1 MRLLPLGL
9 TANAASWRL
18 EATKPAG
25 EQATLALARDGHTC
39 RFCGLASGP
48 WAEIFHRNG
57 DHANDSLDNL
67 ATACPAC
74 HACQHLGR
82 DGAEQEYL
90 VIWLPHLTQAAL
102 NHLMRGIHHVFWE
115 HGEAAHM
122 AGPSPQNTF
131 ALRSVY
137 AAYRELAACASIA
150 QASLG
155 TSSPRLLGEA
165 LLSLQ
170 PSAASR
176 APSLVDG
183 LRLMSRGCLLRN
195 GVDVYSACLE
205 CWANLQNQG
214 NP

>member
-25 EQATLALARDGHTC
+25 EQASLALARDGHAC
-39 RFCGLASGP
+39 RFCGLACGP
-48 WAEIFHRNG
+48 WAEVFHRNG
-57 DHANDSLDNL
+57 DHADDRLDNL

-82 DGAEQEYL
+82 DGSDQEYL
-90 VIWLPHLTQAAL
+90 VVWLPHMTQAAL
-102 NHLMRGIHHVFWE
+102 NHLVRGIHHVLLD
-115 HGEAAHM
+115 HGEA
-122 AGPSPQNTF
+122 PRITPPTSPNTF
-131 ALRSVY
+131 ALHSAC
-137 AAYRELAACASIA
+137 AAYRELAACASVT

-155 TSSPRLLGEA
+155 TASPRLVGEA
-165 LLSLQ
+165 LLGLP

-176 APSLVDG
+176 AASLVDG
-183 LRLMSRGCLLRN
+183 LRLLSRGRLLRD
-195 GVDVYSACLE
+195 GVDVYPACLE
-205 CWANLQNQG
+205 SWAPPQR

>member
-1 MRLLPLGL
+1 MRLLPLRL

-18 EATKPAG
+18 EATRPVG
-25 EQATLALARDGHTC
+25 EQAFLALARDDHAC

-57 DHANDSLDNL
+57 DHADDSLDNL

-82 DGAEQEYL
+82 DGADQEYL
-90 VIWLPHLTQAAL
+90 VVWLPHLTQAAL
-102 NHLMRGIHHVFWE
+102 NHLMRGIHHVFLD

-122 AGPSPQNTF
+122 AGPSSQDTP
-131 ALRSVY
+131 ALRSAY
-137 AAYRELAACASIA
+137 AAYREMAACASIA

-155 TSSPRLLGEA
+155 TSSPRLVGEA
-165 LLSLQ
+165 LLNLP

-176 APSLVDG
+176 AAALVDG
-183 LRLMSRGCLLRN
+183 LRLLSRGRLFRD
-195 GVDVYSACLE
+195 GVDVYPACLE
-205 CWANLQNQG
+205 SWAGPQR

>member
-18 EATKPAG
+18 EAASPAG
-25 EQATLALARDGHTC
+25 EQTALALARDGHAC

-48 WAEIFHRNG
+48 WAEILHRNG
-57 DHANDSLDNL
+57 DHADDSLDNL

-82 DGAEQEYL
+82 DGSDQEYL
-90 VIWLPHLTQAAL
+90 VVWLPHLTQAAL
-102 NHLMRGIHHVFWE
+102 NHLMRGIHHVFLE

-122 AGPSPQNTF
+122 TPPPSQNTF
-131 ALRSVY
+131 ALRSAY

-150 QASLG
+150 QANLG

-165 LLSLQ
+165 LLGLP

-176 APSLVDG
+176 AAALVDG
-183 LRLMSRGCLLRN
+183 LRLMSRGRLLRN
-195 GVDVYSACLE
+195 GVDVYPDCLE
-205 CWANLQNQG
+205 CWASLQR

>member
-9 TANAASWRL
+9 TATAASWRL
-18 EATKPAG
+18 EATRPAG
-25 EQATLALARDGHTC
+25 EQASLALARDGHAC

-57 DHANDSLDNL
+57 DHADDSLDNL

-82 DGAEQEYL
+82 DGSDQEHL

-122 AGPSPQNTF
+122 AGPSSQDTF
-131 ALRSVY
+131 ALRSAY
-137 AAYRELAACASIA
+137 AAYRELAACASVA

-155 TSSPRLLGEA
+155 TASPRLVGEA
-165 LLSLQ
+165 LLNLP
-170 PSAASR
+170 PSAAPY
-176 APSLVDG
+176 ATALVDG
-183 LRLMSRGCLLRN
+183 LRLLSRGRLLRN
-195 GVDVYSACLE
+195 GVNVYPECLE
-205 CWANLQNQG
+205 CWASLQR

>member
-18 EATKPAG
+18 EASKPVG
-25 EQATLALARDGHTC
+25 EQASLALERDGHAC

-48 WAEIFHRNG
+48 WAEVSHRNG
-57 DHANDSLDNL
+57 DHADNSPDNL

-82 DGAEQEYL
+82 DGSDQEYL

-102 NHLMRGIHHVFWE
+102 NHLVRGIHHVFAD
-115 HGEAAHM
+115 HGEPVHM
-122 AGPSPQNTF
+122 AEPPSQDTL
-131 ALRSVY
+131 ALRSAY
-137 AAYRELAACASIA
+137 AAYRELAACASTA

-165 LLSLQ
+165 LLGLP

-176 APSLVDG
+176 AAALVDG
-183 LRLMSRGCLLRN
+183 LRLMSRGRLLRN
-195 GVDVYSACLE
+195 GSDVYPECLE
-205 CWANLQNQG
+205 CWASLQRKA
-214 NP
+214 

>member
-18 EATKPAG
+18 EAADPVG
-25 EQATLALARDGHTC
+25 GQASLALARDGRAC

-57 DHANDSLDNL
+57 DHADDSLDNL
-67 ATACPAC
+67 AAACPAC

-82 DGAEQEYL
+82 DGADQEYL
-90 VIWLPHLTQAAL
+90 VVWLPHLTQAAL
-102 NHLMRGIHHVFWE
+102 NHLVRGIHHVFLD
-115 HGEAAHM
+115 HGEAVHM
-122 AGPSPQNTF
+122 AASPSQDTS
-131 ALRSVY
+131 ALRSAY
-137 AAYRELAACASIA
+137 AAYRELAACSSVA

-165 LLSLQ
+165 LLDLP

-176 APSLVDG
+176 AAALVDG
-183 LRLMSRGCLLRN
+183 LRLMSRGRLLRN
-195 GVDVYSACLE
+195 GVDVYPECLE
-205 CWANLQNQG
+205 CWASLQRT
-214 NP
+214 P

>member
-18 EATKPAG
+18 EASKPAG
-25 EQATLALARDGHTC
+25 EQVSLALARDAHTC

-57 DHANDSLDNL
+57 DHADDSLDNL

-82 DGAEQEYL
+82 DGSDQEYL
-90 VIWLPHLTQAAL
+90 MVWLPQLTQAAL
-102 NHLMRGIHHVFWE
+102 NHLVRGIHHVFLD
-115 HGEAAHM
+115 HGEVLHM
-122 AGPSPQNTF
+122 APPPSQDTL
-131 ALRSVY
+131 ALRSAY
-137 AAYRELAACASIA
+137 AAYRELAACSSIA
-150 QASLG
+150 QACLG
-155 TSSPRLLGEA
+155 TASPRVLGEA

-176 APSLVDG
+176 APLLVDG
-183 LRLMSRGCLLRN
+183 LRLMSRGRLLRD
-195 GVDVYSACLE
+195 GVDVYPECLE
-205 CWANLQNQG
+205 CWANLQIQG

>member
-9 TANAASWRL
+9 KANAASWRL
-18 EATKPAG
+18 EAATPTG
-25 EQATLALARDGHTC
+25 GQASLALARDGYVC

-57 DHANDSLDNL
+57 DHADDSLDNL

-82 DGAEQEYL
+82 DGADQEYL

-102 NHLMRGIHHVFWE
+102 NHLVRGIHHVFAD
-115 HGEAAHM
+115 HGEAVHM
-122 AGPSPQNTF
+122 AAPPSQDTS
-131 ALRSVY
+131 ALRSAY
-137 AAYRELAACASIA
+137 AAYRELAACSSTA

-155 TSSPRLLGEA
+155 TSSPRLVGEV
-165 LLSLQ
+165 LLSLP

-176 APSLVDG
+176 AAALVDG
-183 LRLMSRGCLLRN
+183 LRLMSRGRLLRN
-195 GVDVYSACLE
+195 GVDVYPQCLE
-205 CWANLQNQG
+205 CWASQQRK
-214 NP
+214 P